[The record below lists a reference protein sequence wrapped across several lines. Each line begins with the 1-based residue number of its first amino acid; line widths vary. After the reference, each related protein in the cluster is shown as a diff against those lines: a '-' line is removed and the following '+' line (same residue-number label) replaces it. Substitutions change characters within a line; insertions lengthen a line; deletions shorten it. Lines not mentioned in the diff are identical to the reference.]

1 MQKAGRRIGLSC
13 TEIVKVNE
21 MKNTEA
27 HNTTITH
34 VRQFILEHFPSSLRR
49 SLDDTDPLLE
59 SGIIDSLGVLDL
71 VDFIEAKFGVVVADD
86 ELVPENFQNIAKIAA
101 YIQNKRQELSTIQT
115 FDGS

>member
-1 MQKAGRRIGLSC
+1 M
-13 TEIVKVNE
+13 E
-21 MKNTEA
+21 NTEA

-71 VDFIEAKFGVVVADD
+71 VDFIEGKFAVVVADD

-101 YIQNKRQELSTIQT
+101 YIQNKRQELSIVRAS
-115 FDGS
+115 DGS